1 MPMTA
6 HDFLNVFKLRERADY
21 ERATVFSNK
30 VGFSVQR
37 RYPESSCYKPAT
49 IADGTPDSVAII
61 RVVYDSRGD
70 TADEQIVPLLIR
82 VHLYRR
88 YSNDHMEYDYDD
100 PLCPTKESI
109 AASQQTPE
117 PLGLAFDHDFSYNN
131 NTGKFYNN
139 KQAEFSGIGI
149 LDFVFK
155 EHCATVDE
163 PRGIKFRKKIDRYM
177 RYARWI
183 VIVNNFL
190 VLILKKLF
198 GREISPKD
206 PFRMVWEGIKAEDI
220 SAPKK
225 EVIDLF
231 GYKAGKPVI
240 LLFCISVLLFYFLY
254 RIFDLHIHS
263 LKYLAE
269 NSLLAL
275 CVSLVFLWIIDV
287 VIPKTICIFMRLLF
301 RLRTKLENQQYIFK

>member
-6 HDFLNVFKLRERADY
+6 HDFLNIFKLSERPDY
-21 ERATVFSNK
+21 ERATIFSNK

-37 RYPESSCYKPAT
+37 RYPESSRYKPPT
-49 IADGTPDSVAII
+49 ISDGTPDAVAII

-70 TADEQIVPLLIR
+70 TADEQVVPLLIR

-100 PLCPTKESI
+100 PLCPTKDSI
-109 AASQQTPE
+109 TASLKTPE
-117 PLGLAFDHDFSYNN
+117 PLALAFDNDFSYNN
-131 NTGKFYNN
+131 ITGMFYSS
-139 KQAEFSGIGI
+139 KQAVFTGIGI
-149 LDFVFK
+149 LDFVYK

-163 PRGIKFRKKIDRYM
+163 LRGIKFRRKIDRYM
-177 RYARWI
+177 RYARWSG
-183 VIVNNFL
+183 IVNNFL
-190 VLILKKLF
+190 VFILKKLF
-198 GREISPKD
+198 GREITPKD
-206 PFRMVWEGIKAEDI
+206 PFRMVWEGITAEDI

-225 EVIDLF
+225 EVIDVF
-231 GYKAGKPVI
+231 GYQAGKPVI
-240 LLFCISVLLFYFLY
+240 LLFCISVLLLYFLY

-287 VIPKTICIFMRLLF
+287 VIPRTICILMRLLF
-301 RLRTKLENQQYIFK
+301 KLRTKLENKQYIFK